1 LQEIKQQMSQI
12 LKNSKVVEESVI
24 LRDDIQNRINKQ
36 EEEKK
41 LSEIKPKF
49 MTETTLIQNA

>member
-1 LQEIKQQMSQI
+1 MSQI

-24 LRDDIQNRINKQ
+24 LKDEIQNRIMKQ

-41 LSEIKPKF
+41 L
-49 MTETTLIQNA
+49 

>member
-41 LSEIKPKF
+41 LSDIKPKF
-49 MTETTLIQNA
+49 MTETTLIQNT

>member
-1 LQEIKQQMSQI
+1 MSQI

>member
-1 LQEIKQQMSQI
+1 MSQI

-24 LRDDIQNRINKQ
+24 LRDEIQTRIIKQ

-41 LSEIKPKF
+41 LSEIKAKF
-49 MTETTLIQNA
+49 MTETTLIQNAEHI